1 MKFLPFL
8 IMAVTLSA
16 ADLPD
21 KVDFNEHIRPILS
34 DRCFKC
40 HGPDGGEL
48 GEKWE
53 GGLRLDIE
61 SGAKANLS
69 EVKLK
74 VKNAKRQKEGKELST
89 KLSSPKF
96 AIVPGKPEKSSMI
109 ARIFTDDEDDVM
121 PPKDSNLHLSEY
133 EKSLIKKWVAQGAQ
147 WGRHWS
153 FVAPEKKA
161 LPKVKNSKWIKNE
174 IDHFVLKKLEKKN
187 IKPSEEADKIE
198 WLRRVYLDLAGIP
211 PTPQEADRFLADKSS
226 NAYEKVVDGLLNST
240 HFAERMSLEWLD
252 NARYADTSGYQYDT
266 PRTMWP
272 WRDWV
277 IQAFKSNMPYSDFV
291 TKQLAGDLLPNA
303 SFEDKIATGFNRNH
317 GFTIE
322 GGVIDE
328 EYRIQYVND
337 RVNTVG
343 TLFLGLTMDCT
354 RCHNHKYDQLT
365 MRDFYAMSALFDK
378 IDEPG
383 RGPGRGAPGIRP
395 MVQYKYYDQQLVN
408 NLESQLK
415 DLKNTSLPADELAK
429 FNEWKTKITSNVD
442 SLRFKSVKSEGGA
455 TVEALEDYSYRFTG
469 ENPNQ
474 DTYVFE
480 SVVSS
485 SKIKSLILE
494 VMPDASM
501 VNNGPGRASNGNA
514 VMSSIEVFTASVNSP
529 EKRKKVSLKEAIA
542 DHSQSGF
549 PVDGLVKKKN
559 AGWAIEGHA
568 KHDKRTAV
576 FGLKNEISAD
586 KEILLTI
593 KLHFKSPH
601 GKHNFGRVRLNVSDQ
616 NTRAAYAFALL
627 KNKADGNK
635 VSEQKL
641 KEEYITNHL
650 KGGELGKQIDALNK
664 QIEAEK
670 KKVVQVM
677 VMEEKPGV
685 RQTHIL
691 ERGEYD
697 KKGEKVSAGT
707 PSALTSFEEFPQNRL
722 GFAQWLTAK
731 ENPLFTRVTV
741 NRFWQMLFGYGLVK
755 TTEDFGAQGEEPS
768 HPELLDW
775 LAVDFRENG
784 WDVRKFF
791 KKMVLSA
798 TYRQTSIPRK
808 ELEDPENR
816 LLAHGPRFRLQ
827 GEIIRDQALY
837 IAGHLSDKIGG
848 PSVYPYQP
856 AGLWMELTN
865 RPGFQVKY
873 KQSDGD
879 DLYRKSL
886 YTFWKRALPNP
897 SMTAFDAPERDV
909 CMVKRARTNTP
920 LQALTLLHDPTYVEA
935 ARILAEKMLNSPGKS
950 IDEKIYTT
958 FRKVLIRIPEPQEVA
973 ILKKVY
979 LKKLEIFK
987 QNPQLTKA
995 QISVGEFKHKS
1006 GLNESELA
1014 AFTSVCQTLLNL
1026 SETVTRN

>member
-1 MKFLPFL
+1 M
-8 IMAVTLSA
+8 
-16 ADLPD
+16 
-21 KVDFNEHIRPILS
+21 
-34 DRCFKC
+34 
-40 HGPDGGEL
+40 
-48 GEKWE
+48 
-53 GGLRLDIE
+53 
-61 SGAKANLS
+61 
-69 EVKLK
+69 
-74 VKNAKRQKEGKELST
+74 
-89 KLSSPKF
+89 
-96 AIVPGKPEKSSMI
+96 
-109 ARIFTDDEDDVM
+109 
-121 PPKDSNLHLSEY
+121 
-133 EKSLIKKWVAQGAQ
+133 
-147 WGRHWS
+147 
-153 FVAPEKKA
+153 
-161 LPKVKNSKWIKNE
+161 
-174 IDHFVLKKLEKKN
+174 
-187 IKPSEEADKIE
+187 
-198 WLRRVYLDLAGIP
+198 AGIP